1 MVDDAS
7 QQTAVQPSKVAVTVG
22 PARFAMP
29 GLPLKGLA
37 VTVSVHPRLTRPTR
51 MIEQC
56 ILRMM
61 MMIWDGSDVMNDV
74 WVEFWSLSNADR
86 RCSG

>member
-37 VTVSVHPRLTRPTR
+37 VTVIAHPRLTRPAM

-61 MMIWDGSDVMNDV
+61 MMMVWDGSDVMNDV
-74 WVEFWSLSNADR
+74 WVEFFGA
-86 RCSG
+86 